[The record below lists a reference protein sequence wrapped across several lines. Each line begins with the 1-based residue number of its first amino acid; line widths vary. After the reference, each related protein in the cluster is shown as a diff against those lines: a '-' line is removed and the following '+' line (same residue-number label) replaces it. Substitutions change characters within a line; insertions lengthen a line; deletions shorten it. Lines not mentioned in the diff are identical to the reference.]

1 VVFIVAHGYA
11 HRLLNNGIVESTK
24 VREVRD
30 QEGQTIYA
38 FRDPWQAKLPSQMDL
53 SGGDFELIRLT
64 LDRFRAIFFDDG
76 PRTPRVKEY
85 KRKGIDPL
93 SPV

>member
-1 VVFIVAHGYA
+1 MNVVIAHGYA
-11 HRLLNNGIVESTK
+11 HRLLNNGIVESTP

-30 QEGQTIYA
+30 QEGNSIWA
-38 FRDPWQAKLPSQMDL
+38 FRGPWQAKLPSQMDL
-53 SGGDFELIRLT
+53 SGGDAELIRLT
-64 LDRFRAIFFDDG
+64 LERFRAVFFDNG
-76 PRTPRVKEY
+76 PRTPRVKEL